1 MRALNGIVARNR
13 SLAALLGAVLV
24 IATGAF
30 AVHSLAC
37 GCDDVDCIA
46 CVCVAAG
53 AVATLVSRR
62 WGPARSLV
70 RPLRF
75 VAIRPASAYAA
86 PALHPLALLARAGPG
101 PPDILRL

>member
-13 SLAALLGAVLV
+13 SLAALLGTLLVL
-24 IATGAF
+24 ATAGF
-30 AVHSLAC
+30 AVHSAIC
-37 GCDDVDCIA
+37 GCDDVECVA

-62 WGPARSLV
+62 WGPSRSRV
-70 RPLRF
+70 GPLRF
-75 VAIRPASAYAA
+75 LAMKPASAYAA
-86 PALHPLALLARAGPG
+86 PVLDPLALLARAGPG